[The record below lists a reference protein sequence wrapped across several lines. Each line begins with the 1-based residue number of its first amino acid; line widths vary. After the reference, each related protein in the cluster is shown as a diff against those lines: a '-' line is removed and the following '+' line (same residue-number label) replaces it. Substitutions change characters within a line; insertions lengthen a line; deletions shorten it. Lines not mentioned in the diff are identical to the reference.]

1 VSEEKVA
8 IIKAISEADATTSK
22 DEILQ
27 ALPNLIPAPFHPD
40 AEWAEAP
47 DHVDAKTFE
56 VMTASWSRLNRGLTS
71 RRTARSRRCAS
82 KTTTTRSSSSDASQ
96 DEGMG
101 AAHRPTPLFIPWSRF
116 VTARSASTASS
127 TTRRLPERHLNGTT
141 RSGPI
146 ARRGQTAYSSLR

>member
-1 VSEEKVA
+1 VSEENVA
-8 IIKAISEADATTSK
+8 IIKAIFEADATTSK

-47 DHVDAKTFE
+47 DHVDAKTYRGHDGILESFE
-56 VMTASWSRLNRGLTS
+56 QRLDQSEDCKIEALRFEDQAEVFVVGRESGRGH
-71 RRTARSRRCAS
+71 
-82 KTTTTRSSSSDASQ
+82 
-96 DEGMG
+96 G

-127 TTRRLPERHLNGTT
+127 TTRRLPEPHLNGTT